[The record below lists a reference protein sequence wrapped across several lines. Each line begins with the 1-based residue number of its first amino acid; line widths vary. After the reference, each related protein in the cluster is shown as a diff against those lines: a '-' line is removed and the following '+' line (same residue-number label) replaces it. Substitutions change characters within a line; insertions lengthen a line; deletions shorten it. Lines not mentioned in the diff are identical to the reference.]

1 LDGYDETKEKAGGE
15 KVIETIKTLFWVSRP
30 ISWINTAYPFA
41 VAYFLSTGRFDLT
54 FFLGTLFF
62 LIPYN
67 LLMYGINDVFDYES
81 DLRNPRKGGIE
92 GSLLQP
98 RFHRLTVVAAVASS
112 IPFILYLT
120 FVGTSEST
128 GWLYLFVFT
137 VIAYSAK
144 GLRFKEKPFL
154 DSLTSA
160 SHFVGPMIFGLSL
173 AGADLANSDTL
184 QYVAAFTL
192 WGVASHAFGAVQD
205 VRADREGGI
214 SSIATAIGARATTRF
229 AWLAYFA
236 AGVLVS
242 FSSASWLFLAALP
255 YLVIV
260 GRFWNVT
267 DESCE
272 SANQGWKQFIWLNF
286 FAGAVV
292 TFAWLIPL
300 TLG

>member
-1 LDGYDETKEKAGGE
+1 M
-15 KVIETIKTLFWVSRP
+15 IETIKTLFWVSRP

-41 VAYFLSTGRFDLT
+41 VAYYLSTGVIDAPLIV
-54 FFLGTLFF
+54 GTLFF

-92 GSLLQP
+92 GALLEP
-98 RFHRLTVVAAVASS
+98 RFHRLTVVAAVFSS
-112 IPFILYLT
+112 VPFVLYLT

-128 GWLYLFVFT
+128 GWLYFFLFT
-137 VIAYSAK
+137 VIAYSAR

-160 SHFVGPMIFGLSL
+160 SHFVGPAVFGLSL
-173 AGADLANSDTL
+173 AGADLANPYFL
-184 QYVAAFTL
+184 LYLGAFTL

-214 SSIATAIGARATTRF
+214 ASIATVIGARNTVRF
-229 AWLAYFA
+229 SFLAYLVA
-236 AGVLVS
+236 AGLV
-242 FSSASWLFLAALP
+242 ALAGMPNLLWAAVP

-260 GRFWNVT
+260 GRHWNIT
-267 DESCE
+267 DATCE
-272 SANQGWKQFIWLNF
+272 EANRGWKLFIWLNF

-292 TFAWLIPL
+292 TLAWI
-300 TLG
+300 

>member
-1 LDGYDETKEKAGGE
+1 MF
-15 KVIETIKTLFWVSRP
+15 ETIKKLFWVSRP
-30 ISWINTAYPFA
+30 VSWINTAYPFA
-41 VAYFLSTGRFDLT
+41 VAYYLVTRSFDAT

-92 GSLLQP
+92 GALLEP
-98 RFHRLTVVAAVASS
+98 RYHRLTVIAAVASS
-112 IPFILYLT
+112 VPFILYLT
-120 FVGTSEST
+120 AAGTSAST

-154 DSLTSA
+154 DSLTSS
-160 SHFVGPMIFGLSL
+160 SHFVGPMIFGLSI
-173 AGADLANSDTL
+173 AGANLSEPNL
-184 QYVAAFTL
+184 LMFIAAFSL
-192 WGVASHAFGAVQD
+192 WGIASHAFGAVQD
-205 VRADREGGI
+205 VKADREGGI

-236 AGVLVS
+236 AALLVA
-242 FSSASWLFLAALP
+242 FSVAPWLLMAAVP
-255 YLVIV
+255 YLMVV
-260 GRFWNVT
+260 GRFWNIT
-267 DESCE
+267 DETCE
-272 SANQGWKQFIWLNF
+272 SANKGWKQFIWLNY

-300 TLG
+300 VFG